1 MYVIAGEWGLWFEM
15 DFYFAGCFAQQV
27 DARMQDDVYMVGV
40 VDDGVYVVDGKCV
53 EQVVVVADFYVSVG
67 NCDVKLLDV
76 WG

>member
-1 MYVIAGEWGLWFEM
+1 
-15 DFYFAGCFAQQV
+15 
-27 DARMQDDVYMVGV
+27 MQDDVYIVGV

-67 NCDVKLLDV
+67 NCDVKLPDV